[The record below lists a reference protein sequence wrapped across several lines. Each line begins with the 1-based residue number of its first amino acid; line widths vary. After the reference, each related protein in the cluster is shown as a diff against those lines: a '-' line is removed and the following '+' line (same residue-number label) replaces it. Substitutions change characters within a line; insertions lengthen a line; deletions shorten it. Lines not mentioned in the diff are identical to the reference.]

1 MKYCPG
7 CEGEFQDSATTCAE
21 CDLDLIGE
29 QQWMEL
35 QARRRKDADEVFVR
49 AAIAGDMFEADVMKD
64 ALEKEGIPVLVR
76 SFQDTSFDGIYVA
89 QKGFA
94 VIEVPEECR
103 DEAVQVL
110 GNLSLI
116 EPGP

>member
-7 CEGEFQDSATTCAE
+7 CEGEFKDSATMCAE
-21 CDLDLIGE
+21 CNLDLIGE

-35 QARRRKDADEVFVR
+35 QAKRRRDADEVFVR
-49 AAIAGDMFEADVMKD
+49 AAIAGDRFEADVMKD

-76 SFQDTSFDGIYVA
+76 SFQDTSFDGIYVP

-94 VIEVPEECR
+94 VIEVPEENR
-103 DEAVQVL
+103 DDAIKVL
-110 GNLSLI
+110 GNLSTD
-116 EPGP
+116 EPGS